1 MNKNL
6 IKLLKDLCL
15 IPGLSGYEDK
25 VRSYI
30 RNELSNAGIPSRSDV
45 LGNLIATLE
54 GAKDKPSIMLFTHM
68 DQLGF
73 IVKKIESNGLMRF
86 ERLGGSILDPSI

>member
-30 RNELSNAGIPSRSDV
+30 RNELSNAGISSKSDV
-45 LGNLIATLE
+45 LRHQPTLCFLGLVILI
-54 GAKDKPSIMLFTHM
+54 S
-68 DQLGF
+68 
-73 IVKKIESNGLMRF
+73 
-86 ERLGGSILDPSI
+86 